1 MMNKIKNKLLKS
13 ISQSASFL
21 VILLFIAILI
31 TIIIFSIPGL
41 KTYGWSLF
49 SLNFN
54 LNKDQAGIWLPLLIT
69 LVLVCFGVIL
79 GTFIG
84 INFALFTFY
93 KLNNRLKRII
103 EVIMSI
109 FSALPSVVFGLFALE
124 IIGLFVTKVLGMK
137 TSLNLVNAIIMLGFM
152 VVPNIFSSVY
162 NALKVNNQ
170 NSYLTGIALG
180 IKKTTVVH
188 KIVKKEIKN
197 EITTGI
203 VLAIGRLIGETMALN
218 FILNSQNYDAGF
230 ESGFLGFWN
239 SGLKTLSVVIAYNF
253 FSESGGESLK
263 SILYFFGLIIFIIT
277 TIINLVLQ
285 ILNNPKLLLK
295 SKKLQQFNQK
305 LVAIISW
312 IPRKIIQ
319 PFISKNQNYNSKIYD
334 IYKQVIEI
342 IAFGLITLFIT
353 SYVLFIVINGAHA
366 LSLESSSVFSFGSDS
381 TGRAIINTLVIIFY
395 AILITVPFALLSAI
409 YLSEYLNNKA
419 IKNIFVFFID
429 ALNSTPTI
437 IFGIFG
443 LSFFVET
450 LALGPNGN
458 HNASLIA
465 GILTIS
471 LVILSQMI
479 RGFYNAFRLVPDLYR
494 INAIA
499 LGIKK
504 YQFIFKIL
512 LPKSFGM
519 ILSVVLTAISKIIS
533 ESAPLFLTAG
543 LTSSR
548 DFGINLWGQT
558 LTTRLISQ
566 LYSNNPN
573 ATNIMYECA
582 LIASILIVIIVLL
595 AKVVIPNW
603 SNIKLWFNR
612 RKYARSNFKKQTIN

>member
-1 MMNKIKNKLLKS
+1 MNKIKNKLLKS